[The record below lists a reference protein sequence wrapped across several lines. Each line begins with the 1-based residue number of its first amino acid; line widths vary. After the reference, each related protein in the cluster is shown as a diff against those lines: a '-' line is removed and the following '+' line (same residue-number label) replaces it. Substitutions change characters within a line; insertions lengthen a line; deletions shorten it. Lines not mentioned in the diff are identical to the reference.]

1 MPNITGNLKGKSAV
15 HTQVSLSDTPEH
27 ALLLTVGNATQTSND
42 EHFNNVKHT
51 SWGTADLTRGHGQQH
66 GYFMNEASNG
76 DRSCGTFECKVSTVN
91 GLLTMEGSWTFTHG
105 TGQYSGIT
113 GNGKFHGRMTSPTD
127 SETSYEGSYQLKA
140 GTRAA

>member
-1 MPNITGNLKGKSAV
+1 
-15 HTQVSLSDTPEH
+15 
-27 ALLLTVGNATQTSND
+27 
-42 EHFNNVKHT
+42 
-51 SWGTADLTRGHGQQH
+51 
-66 GYFMNEASNG
+66 
-76 DRSCGTFECKVSTVN
+76 VN